1 MSNKIIKDAKLNT
14 SASNKKK
21 AEPKRLQQTTG
32 GSVGISA
39 RTVLLTIGVIV
50 VILAC
55 VYVAY
60 DQLRTKVVMTVEG
73 TDGKKE
79 EYSMKELGYYIYE
92 GEAQGEEM
100 ASLYS
105 KFYGESYDYWNAEAD
120 DSGNTNA
127 ALLADNIITEAT
139 EDFVLYQSAVDNG
152 YEATDEDKQ
161 TAKDNA
167 NTAMEGMSGKQKL
180 ITGLSEDE
188 VYNVLL
194 MQTIGERYKSDVIT
208 SLALDYD
215 EITDEITKKDYKQYD
230 FEYYYVSTA
239 GTETDE
245 DGNTIELTKDEIAEK
260 KEIMENFAKTVES
273 ADDFSSILGTDEEGK
288 AVTSNADGVE
298 YTAEGQMIA
307 KDGFADLD
315 KYIKKMKVG
324 DVSDVLEG
332 NDGFYII
339 KLKDNTSTES
349 YDNAIAEAKETAEEE
364 AFDEEYT
371 SNIEPNYA
379 IDVDYDIWDNIAVGS
394 YSI

>member
-39 RTVLLTIGVIV
+39 RAVLLTIGAIV

-73 TDGKKE
+73 TNGTKE
-79 EYSMKELGYYIYE
+79 EYSMKEFGYYIYE

-105 KFYGESYDYWNAEAD
+105 QIYGEAYDYWNAEAD
-120 DSGNTNA
+120 DNGNTNA
-127 ALLADNIITEAT
+127 TLLADNVITEAT

-152 YEATDEDKQ
+152 YVATDEDKQ
-161 TAKDNA
+161 TAKDN
-167 NTAMEGMSGKQKL
+167 TATAIERMSGKQKM

-194 MQTIGERYKSDVIT
+194 MQTIGERYKNDVIT
-208 SLALDYD
+208 SLELDYD
-215 EITDEITKKDYKQYD
+215 EITADITEKDYKQYD
-230 FEYYYVSTA
+230 FEYYYISTA

-245 DGNTIELTKDEIAEK
+245 DGNTIELTKDEIAAK

-273 ADDFSSILGTDEEGK
+273 AEDFSTILGTDEEGT

-298 YTAEGQMIA
+298 YMAEGQMIA
-307 KDGFADLD
+307 KDGFAGLD

-324 DVSDVLEG
+324 EVSDVLEG
-332 NDGFYII
+332 TDGYYII
-339 KLKDNTSTES
+339 KLTDNTSTES
-349 YDNAIAEAKETAEEE
+349 YDNAISQAKETAEEE

-371 SNIEPNYA
+371 SNIEPNYTVN
-379 IDVDYDIWDNIAVGS
+379 VDYDIWDNIAVGS

>member
-39 RTVLLTIGVIV
+39 RAVLLTIGAIV

-73 TDGKKE
+73 TNGTKE
-79 EYSMKELGYYIYE
+79 EYSMKEFGYYIYE

-105 KFYGESYDYWNAEAD
+105 QIYGEAYDYWNAEAD
-120 DSGNTNA
+120 DNGNTNA
-127 ALLADNIITEAT
+127 TLLADNVITEAT

-152 YEATDEDKQ
+152 YVATDEDKQ
-161 TAKDNA
+161 TAKDN
-167 NTAMEGMSGKQKL
+167 TATAIERMSGKQKM

-194 MQTIGERYKSDVIT
+194 MQTIGERYKNDVIT
-208 SLALDYD
+208 SLELDYD
-215 EITDEITKKDYKQYD
+215 EITADITEKDYKQYD
-230 FEYYYVSTA
+230 FEYYYISTA

-245 DGNTIELTKDEIAEK
+245 DGNTIELTKDEIAAK

-273 ADDFSSILGTDEEGK
+273 AEDFSTILGTDEEGT

-298 YTAEGQMIA
+298 YMAEGQMIA
-307 KDGFADLD
+307 KDGFAGLD
-315 KYIKKMKVG
+315 KYIKKMKAG
-324 DVSDVLEG
+324 EVSDVLEG
-332 NDGFYII
+332 TDGYYII
-339 KLKDNTSTES
+339 KLTDNTSTES
-349 YDNAIAEAKETAEEE
+349 YDNAISQAKETAEEE

-371 SNIEPNYA
+371 SNIEPNYTVN
-379 IDVDYDIWDNIAVGS
+379 VDYDIWDNIAVGS

>member
-14 SASNKKK
+14 SASDKKK
-21 AEPKRLQQTTG
+21 TEPKRLQQTTG
-32 GSVGISA
+32 GSVGLSA
-39 RTVLLTIGVIV
+39 KAVLLTIGAIV

-60 DQLRTKVVMTVEG
+60 DQLRTKIVMTVEG
-73 TDGKKE
+73 TNGTKE
-79 EYSMKELGYYIYE
+79 EYSMKEFGYYIYE
-92 GEAQGEEM
+92 GESQGEEM
-100 ASLYS
+100 AAMYS
-105 KFYGESYDYWNAEAD
+105 NFYGADYDYWNAEAD
-120 DSGNTNA
+120 DEGNTNA
-127 ALLADNIITEAT
+127 TLLADNVLTEAT
-139 EDFVLYQSAVDNG
+139 EDFVLYQSAIDNG
-152 YEATDEDKQ
+152 YSATDEDKQ

-167 NTAMEGMSGKQKL
+167 KTAIERMSGKQKM

-188 VYNVLL
+188 VYDVLL
-194 MQTIGERYKSDVIT
+194 MQTIGERYKNDVIT
-208 SLALDYD
+208 SLELDYD
-215 EITDEITKKDYKQYD
+215 EITADITEKDYKQYD

-245 DGNTIELTKDEIAEK
+245 EGNKIELTKDEIAAK
-260 KEIMENFAKTVES
+260 KEIMKNFAKTVES
-273 ADDFSSILGTDEEGK
+273 AEDFSTIFGTDEEGN

-315 KYIKKMKVG
+315 KYIKKLKVG
-324 DVSDVLEG
+324 EVSDVLEG
-332 NDGFYII
+332 TDGYYII
-339 KLKDNTSTES
+339 KLTDNTSTES
-349 YDNAIAEAKETAEEE
+349 YDNAITQAKETAEEE

-379 IDVDYDIWDNIAVGS
+379 VDIDYDVWDNIAVGS

>member
-32 GSVGISA
+32 GTAGISA
-39 RTVLLTIGVIV
+39 RTVLLTIGAIV
-50 VILAC
+50 VVLAC

-73 TDGKKE
+73 TNGSKE
-79 EYSMKELGYYIYE
+79 EYSMNDLGYYIYE

-105 KFYGESYDYWNAEAD
+105 QIYGEGYDYWNAEAD
-120 DSGNTNA
+120 DNGNTNA
-127 ALLADNIITEAT
+127 ILLADNIITEAT
-139 EDFVLYQSAVDNG
+139 EDFVLYQSAIDNG
-152 YEATDEDKQ
+152 YEATDEDKK
-161 TAKDNA
+161 TAQDNA
-167 NTAMEGMSGKQKL
+167 NTAIKGMSGKQKM
-180 ITGLSEDE
+180 ITGLSKDD

-194 MQTIGERYKSDVIT
+194 MQTVGERYKKDVIT
-208 SLALDYD
+208 SLNLDYD
-215 EITDEITKKDYKQYD
+215 EITKDITKKDYKQYD
-230 FEYYYVSTA
+230 LEYYYISTA

-245 DGNTIELTKDEIAEK
+245 DGNTIELTKDEIAAK

-273 ADDFSSILGTDEEGK
+273 AEDFSAVLGTDENGN
-288 AVTSNADGVE
+288 AVTSNEDGVE

-307 KDGFADLD
+307 KDGFAGLD

-324 DVSDVLEG
+324 EVSDVLKG
-332 NDGFYII
+332 TDGYYIV
-339 KLKDNTSTES
+339 KLTDNTSTES
-349 YDNAIAEAKETAEEE
+349 YDNAISEAKENAEEE

-371 SNIEPNYA
+371 SNIESDYTVN
-379 IDVDYDIWDNIAVGS
+379 VDYDIWDNIAVGS